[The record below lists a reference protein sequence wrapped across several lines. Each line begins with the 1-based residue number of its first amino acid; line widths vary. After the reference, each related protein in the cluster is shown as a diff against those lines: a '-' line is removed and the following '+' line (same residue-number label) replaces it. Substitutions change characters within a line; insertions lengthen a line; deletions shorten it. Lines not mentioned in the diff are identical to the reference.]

1 MSKRLSSSKFTA
13 SPASHHGLQLTIE
26 HLPVA
31 DLRPYSRNARTHSP
45 KQIAQI
51 AASIRTFGFNNPVL
65 IDRAGTIIAGHGRV
79 EAAKQLGLDTVPVIR
94 LEHLNEDQKRAYILA
109 DNRLAE
115 KAGWDREILAI
126 ELQHLVLVDTG
137 FDISITGFEMA
148 EIDVLIGE
156 GQDAGKDDPADKV
169 PAVEPGPAVTQLG
182 DIWTIGRHRLICGDA
197 TEGAT
202 YARLLDGAT
211 AQMVFTDPPYNVKID
226 GHVGGLGKVKHRE
239 FAMASGEM
247 SELEFTG
254 FLSTVF
260 DNLARHAVDGAIH
273 FICMDWRHI
282 GEVLAG
288 AKTAYG
294 ELKNICVWSKSNG
307 GMGSLYR
314 SQHEFVFVFKSGTAA
329 HINNVELGKHGRYR
343 TNVWS
348 YAGVNSFGASRD
360 ADLAMHPTVKP
371 VALVAD
377 AILDCSKRNGIIL
390 DVFAGSGTTLV
401 AAERTGRR
409 GYAIELDPHYCDVIV
424 RRLAKLAGLEAV
436 HAVTGETFG
445 EVAARRTSEA
455 AAPDAPASTDAN
467 VDQP

>member
-1 MSKRLSSSKFTA
+1 
-13 SPASHHGLQLTIE
+13 
-26 HLPVA
+26 
-31 DLRPYSRNARTHSP
+31 
-45 KQIAQI
+45 
-51 AASIRTFGFNNPVL
+51 
-65 IDRAGTIIAGHGRV
+65 
-79 EAAKQLGLDTVPVIR
+79 
-94 LEHLNEDQKRAYILA
+94 
-109 DNRLAE
+109 
-115 KAGWDREILAI
+115 
-126 ELQHLVLVDTG
+126 
-137 FDISITGFEMA
+137 
-148 EIDVLIGE
+148 
-156 GQDAGKDDPADKV
+156 
-169 PAVEPGPAVTQLG
+169 
-182 DIWTIGRHRLICGDA
+182 
-197 TEGAT
+197 
-202 YARLLDGAT
+202 
-211 AQMVFTDPPYNVKID
+211 MVFTDPPYNVKID

-247 SELEFTG
+247 SEAEFAS
-254 FLSTVF
+254 FLFKVF
-260 DNLARHAVDGAIH
+260 DNLARHAIDGAIH
-273 FICMDWRHI
+273 FVCMDWRHI

-288 AKTAYG
+288 ARTAYG
-294 ELKNICVWSKSNG
+294 QLKNICVWSKSNG

-377 AILDCSKRNGIIL
+377 AMLDCSKRNGIIL
-390 DVFAGSGTTLV
+390 DGFAGSGTTLV

-467 VDQP
+467 VDQPEAVA